1 MSRDRAAEISAYGNA
16 VDVREATTRYLLY
29 GLLPSWFVPGL
40 ADWAMHRRTRIEDT
54 AGTKESLIH
63 SLMMA
68 EVGIP
73 IAATLR
79 YEVNPALLA
88 VQLGGAA
95 VHEATALWDVRTA
108 VRSEREVRPVEQ
120 HIHSFLESLPFA
132 ALASLMC
139 LHADQVKSLLRG
151 GRGDPDAWRL
161 VPRRPQLSRGYIA
174 GITAA
179 IGACVLLPYGEELLR
194 CRRAA
199 RRSKKR
205 ATSDEAHWRATGQGR
220 RGTAL
225 RRAIGRGR

>member
-1 MSRDRAAEISAYGNA
+1 MSPGRDQATKIAASGTV
-16 VDVREATTRYLLY
+16 VDVGETTTRYLLY
-29 GLLPSWFVPGL
+29 GLLPGWFVPGL
-40 ADWAMHRRTRIEDT
+40 ADWVMHRRTRIEDT

-68 EVGIP
+68 EVGLP
-73 IAATLR
+73 IALTLR
-79 YEVNPALLA
+79 YEVNPLLLS

-108 VRSEREVRPVEQ
+108 VHSDREVKPVEQ
-120 HIHSFLESLPFA
+120 HIHSFLESLPFG
-132 ALASLMC
+132 ALAALMC
-139 LHADQVKSLLRG
+139 LHADQVRSLLRG

-161 VPRRPQLSRGYIA
+161 LPRRPQLSPGYLA

-199 RRSKKR
+199 RSRKKR
-205 ATSDEAHWRATGQGR
+205 AGGDEAKWRAPRTKKRSEKGR
-220 RGTAL
+220 
-225 RRAIGRGR
+225 

>member
-1 MSRDRAAEISAYGNA
+1 VTRDQAAEIAATGA
-16 VDVREATTRYLLY
+16 GVEVGDATTRYLLY

-40 ADWAMHRRTRIEDT
+40 ADWVMHRRTRIEDT

-63 SLMMA
+63 ALMMT

-73 IAATLR
+73 IALTLR
-79 YEVNPALLA
+79 YEINPLLLS

-108 VRSEREVRPVEQ
+108 VRSEREVKPVEQ

-139 LHADQVKSLLRG
+139 LHSDQVKSLAGG
-151 GRGDPDAWRL
+151 GRSDPDAWRL
-161 VPRRPQLSRGYIA
+161 VPRRRPLSRGYLA
-174 GITAA
+174 GIAA
-179 IGACVLLPYGEELLR
+179 GIGACVLLPYGEELLR

-199 RRSKKR
+199 RARGKR
-205 ATSDEAHWRATGQGR
+205 ARDEATWRAGTDETVRKTGKGD
-220 RGTAL
+220 
-225 RRAIGRGR
+225 

>member
-1 MSRDRAAEISAYGNA
+1 MSPGRDQATKIAASGTV
-16 VDVREATTRYLLY
+16 VDVGETTTRYLLY
-29 GLLPSWFVPGL
+29 GLLPGWFVPGL
-40 ADWAMHRRTRIEDT
+40 ADWVMHRRTRIEDT

-68 EVGIP
+68 EVGLP
-73 IAATLR
+73 IALTLR
-79 YEVNPALLA
+79 YEVNPLLLS

-108 VRSEREVRPVEQ
+108 VHSDREVKPVEQ
-120 HIHSFLESLPFA
+120 HIHSFLESLPFG
-132 ALASLMC
+132 ALAALMC
-139 LHADQVKSLLRG
+139 LHADQVRSLLRG

-161 VPRRPQLSRGYIA
+161 LPRRPQLSPGYLA

-199 RRSKKR
+199 RSRKKR
-205 ATSDEAHWRATGQGR
+205 AEGDEAKWRAPRTKKRSEKGR
-220 RGTAL
+220 
-225 RRAIGRGR
+225 